1 VEDNHNA
8 AVAPAAYVITVAL
21 FSVSSHLSAMV
32 VRTSSALNFSARAIV
47 CARRCRV
54 REVYERAGHRSSSV
68 TRARVVVAR
77 VRLADEE
84 NTINR
89 AISEN

>member
-1 VEDNHNA
+1 
-8 AVAPAAYVITVAL
+8 
-21 FSVSSHLSAMV
+21 M
-32 VRTSSALNFSARAIV
+32 
-47 CARRCRV
+47 

-68 TRARVVVAR
+68 TRARVVVVAR
-77 VRLADEE
+77 IRLADEE